1 MKKPSK
7 IEYIVWSIL
16 GATGLILF
24 LIYQPQV
31 VPLSKVKVSIGR
43 AEAARTAV
51 SYLETHGFDVTE
63 LDSLYRAVRFL
74 PSPIQERPY
83 QILNFSD
90 EDYEFLEER
99 SPAYYWQVSWYDNS
113 GTQLYQAFVSPDGRA
128 FGFDH
133 FVPEDVPGDSLTRE
147 EAEEVM
153 DDFLETKLH
162 LNLDKYELLEVSSD
176 KQKSRMDYFLTYYS
190 KYDFPGEIQLQLRTT
205 LRGDQVHR
213 VVTFFSTPERFTN
226 ESVTELQ
233 NEGILRFVVV
243 PVIMVAIFIILGVMY
258 ILRFHAGE
266 IAVKAPIIVGMLYTI
281 IIALMSFNTFD
292 LWTTFGPG
300 NASPAIRIAGY
311 LVVFALM
318 GVFGAVMILVSWSV
332 GDSIV
337 REKWGYKLTLF
348 DRISSGRILFPSLL
362 SSVFIGYMAGLVTVG
377 LWSGLS
383 YVATQNFS
391 AWTESRSVAF
401 LLTSYMPVL
410 EVVGEALTDSLFYSF
425 IGTLFLVAFFKK
437 QLSRVIKNDSLNS
450 FVAVLLMA
458 ALVSVSQSLIPL
470 YPISWRFGIT
480 VISSFILGWVFVK
493 YDLVAVLVAG
503 FILSIL
509 PYAHE
514 LLLTEYFS
522 TSGIISYV
530 FALAPLGIGLF
541 AYFKGTELTA
551 EEIAAKPSY
560 VKLITQRERMAQ
572 ELDIARNVQMS
583 LLPKQNPIVEGY
595 DIAGVCLPALEVGG
609 DYYDFFHL
617 GDGKIGIAI
626 GDVSGKGVPAAIY
639 MTLTK
644 GILQTCASDSN
655 SPKQVLNKLNKQIY
669 NNIERN
675 SFVSMFYAVLDMKKR
690 TLRFSRAGHNPAIV
704 VHRSKESN
712 TLLEPKG
719 MAVGLEAGDKFNEI
733 LEENEIQVER
743 GDVLTFYTDGFT
755 EASTKDGDEFGEDQL
770 FDVVSDSKDSTA
782 NAIIQKVV
790 RAVKSFVGNHPQH
803 DDMTMVVIK
812 VN

>member
-1 MKKPSK
+1 
-7 IEYIVWSIL
+7 
-16 GATGLILF
+16 
-24 LIYQPQV
+24 
-31 VPLSKVKVSIGR
+31 
-43 AEAARTAV
+43 
-51 SYLETHGFDVTE
+51 
-63 LDSLYRAVRFL
+63 
-74 PSPIQERPY
+74 
-83 QILNFSD
+83 
-90 EDYEFLEER
+90 
-99 SPAYYWQVSWYDNS
+99 
-113 GTQLYQAFVSPDGRA
+113 
-128 FGFDH
+128 
-133 FVPEDVPGDSLTRE
+133 
-147 EAEEVM
+147 
-153 DDFLETKLH
+153 
-162 LNLDKYELLEVSSD
+162 
-176 KQKSRMDYFLTYYS
+176 
-190 KYDFPGEIQLQLRTT
+190 
-205 LRGDQVHR
+205 
-213 VVTFFSTPERFTN
+213 
-226 ESVTELQ
+226 
-233 NEGILRFVVV
+233 
-243 PVIMVAIFIILGVMY
+243 
-258 ILRFHAGE
+258 
-266 IAVKAPIIVGMLYTI
+266 
-281 IIALMSFNTFD
+281 
-292 LWTTFGPG
+292 
-300 NASPAIRIAGY
+300 
-311 LVVFALM
+311 
-318 GVFGAVMILVSWSV
+318 
-332 GDSIV
+332 
-337 REKWGYKLTLF
+337 LF

-425 IGTLFLVAFFKK
+425 IGALFLVAFFKK
-437 QLSRVIKNDSLNS
+437 QLSRFIRNDTLNS
-450 FVAVLLMA
+450 FVAVLFMA
-458 ALVSVSQSLIPL
+458 VLVSVSQSLIPL
-470 YPISWRFGIT
+470 YPVSWRFGIT
-480 VISSFILGWVFVK
+480 VVSSFILGWVFVK

-583 LLPKQNPIVEGY
+583 LLPKQNPLVEGY

-669 NNIERN
+669 SNIERN
-675 SFVSMFYAVLDMKKR
+675 SFA
-690 TLRFSRAGHNPAIV
+690 
-704 VHRSKESN
+704 SN
-712 TLLEPKG
+712 
-719 MAVGLEAGDKFNEI
+719 
-733 LEENEIQVER
+733 Q
-743 GDVLTFYTDGFT
+743 
-755 EASTKDGDEFGEDQL
+755 Q
-770 FDVVSDSKDSTA
+770 
-782 NAIIQKVV
+782 
-790 RAVKSFVGNHPQH
+790 
-803 DDMTMVVIK
+803 
-812 VN
+812 